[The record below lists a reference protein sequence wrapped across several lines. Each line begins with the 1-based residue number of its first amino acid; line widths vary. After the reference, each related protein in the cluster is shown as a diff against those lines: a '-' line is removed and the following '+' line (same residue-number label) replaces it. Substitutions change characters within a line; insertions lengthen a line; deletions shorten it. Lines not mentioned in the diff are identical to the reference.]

1 MIKKTLIIFA
11 LMGFTGAST
20 QNSSLDQLNLSPLSA
35 GDVETYRTIF
45 FEQNRGRWKQAN
57 SAIKKIANPILMG
70 HIYYQRYMHAT
81 AYTSKFTELK
91 AWMENYGDLPGAQRI
106 YDLGTRKNGGRPGGM
121 MQPMDSSSYS
131 FPAEKPTPPSRTKI
145 EKAKTEKPKPAP
157 PTQVILRKRQERRD
171 VAELGRVI
179 SRYLRQHNAA
189 RAEKRL
195 WAFVERD
202 ILTHLE
208 IDSHLSRIA
217 NEYYLTNYYEKA
229 FALGRLTSRSRE
241 FVSQGDW
248 IAGLAAW
255 RLGDCAVSADH
266 FEHVA
271 HSSVAGDWTAAAG
284 GFWAARAYLT
294 CRQPEQVSR
303 MLKKAASFKRTFY
316 GILAARQLGLELDLN
331 WTAPEF
337 TQTHYRELSGLSSV
351 HRAIALAQVSE
362 NTLADME
369 LNAAWSRSRD
379 SQHASLLGLASQ
391 LGLAATQ
398 LRIGRIEDQKS
409 ITALD
414 SALYPIPY
422 ITPDGGYTLDKALL
436 FAMIRQESAF
446 NSWAKSGVGARGL
459 MQLMMGAA
467 GDMSQNR
474 SLARI
479 KLDDPRYNM
488 YLGQKYMK
496 TMLSKQFAD
505 GNLFKSLTAYNAGPG
520 NMRKW
525 VKRTNFQDDPL
536 LFIESIPARE
546 TRIYIERVF
555 SNMWIY
561 RMRMGQDVPS
571 LEYVAS
577 GRWPIYIPQ
586 DQSQSANNNNNVE
599 SLRNVDRSD

>member
-1 MIKKTLIIFA
+1 
-11 LMGFTGAST
+11 G
-20 QNSSLDQLNLSPLSA
+20 
-35 GDVETYRTIF
+35 V
-45 FEQNRGRWKQAN
+45 
-57 SAIKKIANPILMG
+57 
-70 HIYYQRYMHAT
+70 
-81 AYTSKFTELK
+81 
-91 AWMENYGDLPGAQRI
+91 
-106 YDLGTRKNGGRPGGM
+106 RKNNGRTGGM
-121 MQPMDSSSYS
+121 MQVMNTSSYS
-131 FPAEKPTPPSRTKI
+131 FPAEKPTPPSRAEI
-145 EKAKTEKPKPAP
+145 EKAKAEKPKPAA
-157 PTQVILRKRQERRD
+157 PTEAQLRKRQERRD

-195 WAFVERD
+195 WAFVERG
-202 ILTHLE
+202 ILTDVE

-217 NEYYLTNYYEKA
+217 NEYYLTNFDEKA
-229 FALGRLTSRSRE
+229 FALGGLASRSRE

-271 HSSVAGDWTAAAG
+271 NSSVAGDWTAAAG
-284 GFWAARAYLT
+284 GFWAARAYLN
-294 CRQPEQVSR
+294 CRQPDQVSR
-303 MLKKAASFKRTFY
+303 LLKKAASFKRTFY
-316 GILAARQLGLELDLN
+316 GILAAKQLGLELDLN

-337 TQTHYRELSGLSSV
+337 TQTDYNELSGLSSV
-351 HRAIALAQVSE
+351 HRAIALAQVGE

-369 LNAAWSRSRD
+369 LNSAWSRTRD
-379 SQHASLLGLASQ
+379 SQHSSLLGLASQ

-409 ITALD
+409 ITAVD

-436 FAMIRQESAF
+436 FGMIRQESAF

-467 GDMSQNR
+467 GDMSQNSR
-474 SLARI
+474 LQRI

-496 TMLSKQFAD
+496 TMLENFAD
-505 GNLFKSLTAYNAGPG
+505 GNMFKSLTAYNAGPG
-520 NMRKW
+520 NMQKW
-525 VKRTNFQDDPL
+525 VKSTNFQDDPL

-561 RMRMGQDVPS
+561 RMRMGQDIPT
-571 LEYVAS
+571 LEFVAS
-577 GRWPIYIPQ
+577 GRWPIYTPQ
-586 DQSQSANNNNNVE
+586 DESQSAKNNNNDNKGT
-599 SLRNVDRSD
+599 RYADRSD